1 MPVLFPH
8 TYFSREIYYKS
19 LFGLAHFFHH
29 VFDNLGKQCLWL
41 TTKPKIKIHVEVE
54 FSFLLVRKLPK
65 TSETNRIGLAAH
77 LKMLRIKEQV
87 MDFLW
92 SFRLFVLFSLSDYL
106 RRAFYQQSEF
116 LK

>member
-19 LFGLAHFFHH
+19 LFGLVHFFHH
-29 VFDNLGKQCLWL
+29 GLDNLGKQGLWL
-41 TTKPKIKIHVEVE
+41 ATSSKMKNPAEAE
-54 FSFLLVRKLPK
+54 LSFLLVRKLPK